1 MKLLQKNSS
10 LTRAMS
16 GMTSKMRAYLVLLL
30 FISAHVTIMHGQHSK
45 FITLSPEEAE
55 ESFMK
60 ALSGQCIDST
70 NRPDWWTYKWCFRN
84 SSYQVRFD
92 HEEGKIVQEIP
103 LGKYIKE
110 ESLPPFHEKYK
121 HHIAECVPINS
132 KIALKRTANV
142 RIRCCDKRSHR
153 RRRTTTGKL
162 PNTFIDSVQENAPCV
177 YEIDI
182 CSDTACDYSNS
193 YNDYDND
200 EISPLRNEVLEKRQ
214 EDRLPTEADIRLA
227 LKRTREMFYRG
238 YDAYMTHALPD
249 AELRP
254 LSCTGG
260 NFDLVKVP
268 MVTLIDTLDTLVIM
282 GDYEEFRRS
291 VWLVGRNIPDF
302 DIDVNISVF
311 ETTIRVLGGLLSAH
325 MMAIDPKLDIYA
337 GGGSIKVPEPYDGRM
352 LELAKD
358 LGTRMLPAFDTDTG
372 IPYGTVNL
380 QSGVPKGET
389 EIASTAGAGT
399 LLLEFEV
406 LSRLTG
412 DRSYGDAAM
421 KATKALY
428 DRRSSIGLLGKHIH
442 TRTGKWFESV
452 SGIGSNSDSFYEYLL
467 KSYLLFRDNS
477 LYDMFMDTYRAV
489 KEHVQH
495 GDWFSD
501 VDMFSGKSRRHRSEM
516 LQAFWPGIEAILGL
530 SSSSAQLLN
539 AFYAIWNDMGLYP
552 EEFDYGQWKPG
563 KVPNEALYLLRPELI
578 ESTYHHYR
586 VTKDKSW
593 IGAGI
598 KFLEAVDST
607 TRTNCGHASVKNI
620 ATGELVDSM
629 PSFFLSETCKYLYLL
644 FDSNNFIHDRAYIFS
659 TEAHP
664 FDPSQIRDVMMM
676 NNGSYSNVS
685 TWTSSSDFEEGST
698 YNIPLITMSCDK
710 LRWWQKGVVAY
721 DSNFIPTSEEK
732 PVLKS
737 VHTLKEEGK
746 SWIRT
751 LQGFESDRDGM
762 GDVEEDTEVC
772 LVEESHVNRNSKS
785 SADNKDIDKK
795 NKVPGTERGSFTNP
809 SPNKALQTLQVTM
822 GELGDFLVD
831 VYQDGFIVK
840 SETDKDIIEI
850 SGVGHGVLFVRNTQS
865 DGSSNMVMDDGAS
878 NVVLC
883 TIKLID
889 HLTREEVDS
898 HNCAI
903 AGYGP
908 TGPKSPFP
916 FKMNENKAN
925 SASHS
930 NPKLKGHPLR
940 QRKVVDDDDDNNN
953 GGVIPQSMR
962 NKVILPSINNKFG
975 CEAPSEDKWSAWKWL
990 TGGTGHSDS
999 IKTSNIYDSGIVL
1012 IERGQ
1017 CLFEEK
1023 SLIAQNHGASAV
1035 VVINSENNLFMM
1047 VGKGQEAYRRAQQQ
1061 REQQK
1066 KTSQDSETRSTNTK
1080 DDTDTNSAD
1089 QESTVDLHIPSVM
1102 VMKDDGVKI
1111 QKKIKEM
1118 ADMGRKVEIQLDV
1131 DAVPMSMFHEYMGYD
1146 EYPKIHI
1153 RERLIHIV
1161 GNGRWG
1167 VMLSSNTGVEW
1178 QLFILSKNEMRMAS
1192 FGLID
1197 AIDSSQQPVCVRQG
1211 LSESPVKAYENI
1223 LSRRCSNA
1231 FILENAK
1238 IKLNY

>member
-1 MKLLQKNSS
+1 
-10 LTRAMS
+10 
-16 GMTSKMRAYLVLLL
+16 MTVIY
-30 FISAHVTIMHGQHSK
+30 GQHTK
-45 FITLSPEEAE
+45 PITLSPEEAE
-55 ESFMK
+55 KSFIK

-84 SSYQVRFD
+84 ASYQVQFD
-92 HEEGKIVQEIP
+92 HEESKIVQEIP

-121 HHIAECVPINS
+121 HHVAECVPINS

-153 RRRTTTGKL
+153 RRRTNSGKL

-182 CSDTACDYSNS
+182 CSDHACDYSDGRS
-193 YNDYDND
+193 HDDHY
-200 EISPLRNEVLEKRQ
+200 ELSPLKNKLEENQQ

-282 GDYEEFRRS
+282 GDYEEFRRA
-291 VWLVGRNIPDF
+291 VWLVGRNIHDF

-325 MMAIDPKLDIYA
+325 MMAIDPKLGIYG
-337 GGGSIKVPEPYDGRM
+337 GGGSIKVPEPYDGRL

-358 LGTRMLPAFDTDTG
+358 LGIRMLPAFDTITG

-380 QSGVPKGET
+380 RLGVPKGET

-399 LLLEFEV
+399 LLIEFEV

-412 DRSYGDAAM
+412 DKSFGDAAM

-477 LYDMFMDTYRAV
+477 LYGMFVETYHAV

-530 SSSSAQLLN
+530 CSSSAQLLN

-552 EEFDYGQWKPG
+552 EEFDYVQWKPG

-598 KFLEAVDST
+598 KFLSAVDST

-644 FDSNNFIHDRAYIFS
+644 FDSNSFIHDRAYIFS

-676 NNGSYSNVS
+676 NNDSYSNIS
-685 TWTSSSDFEEGST
+685 TWTSFSSEDREKLT
-698 YNIPLITMSCDK
+698 YNIPLIPMSCDK

-721 DSNFIPTSEEK
+721 DSNFIPTHEE

-737 VHTLKEEGK
+737 AHTLEEEGK
-746 SWIRT
+746 GWISR
-751 LQGFESDRDGM
+751 LQGLESNSDGSGV
-762 GDVEEDTEVC
+762 GDEDNIEVC
-772 LVEESHVNRNSKS
+772 FAEESNFNHNSKS
-785 SADNKDIDKK
+785 SDNDRG
-795 NKVPGTERGSFTNP
+795 KVNEKRAPGPGHGPFAP
-809 SPNKALQTLQVTM
+809 PPPNKALQTLKVSM
-822 GELGDFLVD
+822 GNLGEFLVD

-850 SGVGHGVLFVRNTQS
+850 SGVGHGVLFVRNTLA
-865 DGSSNMVMDDGAS
+865 DGTSNMVMDDGAGH
-878 NVVLC
+878 VVLC
-883 TIKLID
+883 MVKLVD
-889 HLTREEVDS
+889 ALTGEEVGS

-908 TGPKSPFP
+908 TGPKSSSL
-916 FKMNENKAN
+916 FKMSGEEENSNNHSNTKPKSHPPHQRDVVEEDMKAEAEEERDESEDDSDNEDRGVTPLSVRNKA
-925 SASHS
+925 
-930 NPKLKGHPLR
+930 
-940 QRKVVDDDDDNNN
+940 
-953 GGVIPQSMR
+953 
-962 NKVILPSINNKFG
+962 ILPSKGNKYG
-975 CEAPSEDKWSAWKWL
+975 CEPPPEDKWSAWKWL
-990 TGGTGHSDS
+990 TGSAGNSDPS
-999 IKTSNIYDSGIVL
+999 KTSNVYDSGMVL
-1012 IERGQ
+1012 IQRGQ

-1023 SLIAQNHGASAV
+1023 SLMAQKHGASAV
-1035 VVINSENNLFMM
+1035 VVVNSENNLFMM
-1047 VGKGQEAYRRAQQQ
+1047 VGKGQEAYKRAQQQ
-1061 REQQK
+1061 QQQEK
-1066 KTSQDSETRSTNTK
+1066 ESQDSDSSSTNSDTA
-1080 DDTDTNSAD
+1080 DNNDTDPEA
-1089 QESTVDLHIPSVM
+1089 QETFEDLDIPSVM
-1102 VMKDDGVKI
+1102 VTKDDGLKI
-1111 QKKIKEM
+1111 QEKIKEM
-1118 ADMGRKVEIQLDV
+1118 ADVGRKVEMQLDV
-1131 DAVPMSMFHEYMGYD
+1131 DAVPMSIFHEYMGYN

-1153 RERLIHIV
+1153 RERLIHIL
-1161 GNGRWG
+1161 GDGRWG
-1167 VMLSSNTGVEW
+1167 VMLSSNSGVEW
-1178 QLFILSKNEMRMAS
+1178 QLFILSKNDMHMAS
-1192 FGLID
+1192 LGLID
-1197 AIDSSQQPVCVRQG
+1197 AIDSSRQPVCPRQG

-1223 LSRRCSNA
+1223 IARKCSNT
-1231 FILENAK
+1231 FTFENAK
-1238 IKLNY
+1238 IKLN